1 MNTTVTIDP
10 RLHDAVIFDLDGV
23 VTDTASVHAAAWTA
37 MFNDFLARRPASDSE
52 NHQPF
57 TTGDY
62 LRFVDG
68 KPRYDGVA
76 DFLASR
82 GISLPPGRSSDTT
95 QDTVCGLG
103 NRKQQLFLER
113 IQDGVPVFE
122 STVALVR
129 KLAETGVAT
138 GIYSSSRNCEQILK
152 DAGLEA
158 LFAVRVDGVVA
169 ESLGLPGKPN
179 PAVLLEATRRLGAV
193 PERSV
198 VIEDAEAGVEA
209 GRSGGFSFVIGV
221 DRTSHAE
228 ELIRSGADVVV
239 ADLAAVAVRTGDKRM
254 SSLPNALDSY
264 GQLIGV
270 VAGRKPLV
278 CLDFDGTLSEIV
290 SDPDAATLVDGAAKA
305 LEHLAAQCPV
315 AILSGRDL
323 ADIRDRVG
331 LPGIWY
337 AGSHGFELI
346 GPDGSHHHNDAAS
359 AAVPVLERVATEL
372 RKELGEIPGARVEH
386 KRYAV
391 AVHYRNAPP
400 ASVGEIIAATHRHG
414 QRHGLRVTGGRK
426 VVELRPDIDWDKG
439 TALEW
444 IREQI
449 DLTGRVLPIYV
460 GDDLTDEDAFDA
472 IRFDG
477 VGVVVR
483 HDEDGGRPTSAQ
495 FNLNSPG
502 EVCEFL
508 RRGANWM
515 AYEQETSDDAWTLTF
530 EGYDPHS
537 EKLREAL
544 CTVGNG
550 YFATRGAAPE
560 SKAGQIHYPGTYAAG
575 VFNRLVDEV
584 DGKTTG
590 HESLVNLPNWLPLTF
605 RIDGGDW
612 FDIDAVELLSYRQVF
627 DLRRAVLTRELRFRD
642 DAGRTT
648 SLTQHRFAAMHMAH
662 VAALETIVM
671 AEDWSGTLEVRSTLD
686 GGVGNR
692 LVERYRDLASTHL
705 NKPVTRELSPNSV
718 LLMVETT
725 QSQIPV
731 ALAARTTIWRDGS
744 PATATYRLVDDE
756 CEVGHEIRTELAPRQ
771 SVSVEKVVTVVT
783 GRDVAT
789 SAPCD
794 GAERRLDRLER
805 FAEICDTHAVT
816 WAHLWERLSIEFDD
830 HTDELRIL
838 RLHLL
843 HLLQTVSYNSE
854 DLDIGVPARGLHGE
868 AYRGHIFWDELFIF
882 PVLNLRLPTIT
893 RALLR
898 YRYRRLPEARR
909 AAELAGYAG
918 AMFPWQSG
926 SDGRE
931 ESPELHLNPRS
942 GRWNTDPSHRAHH
955 IGIAVAYN
963 VWQYYQATGDL
974 AYLIDYG
981 TEMLAEI
988 ARFWVSRATYD
999 NERDRYSI
1007 NGVIG
1012 PDEFHA
1018 GYPATPYDGVDN
1030 NAYTNVMAVWVIL
1043 RALEALE
1050 SLPLPNRLDLRERLG
1065 LTDAELK
1072 QWDHVSRR
1080 MVVPIHD
1087 GVISQFEGYD
1097 KLEELD
1103 WESYRARYG
1112 NIQRL
1117 DRILEAEQ
1125 DDVNRYKASKQADAL
1140 MLLYLLSSDELRE
1153 ILDRLGYSF
1162 GPDQIPKMVDYYLAR
1177 TSHGSTLSGV
1187 VHTWV
1192 LARANRDRAMEFF
1205 EQVLKSDVAD
1215 IQGGTTSEGIH
1226 LAAMA
1231 GSVDLVQRCF
1241 TGLEI
1246 RGDRMVLSPHWPE
1259 TLGALGFPVHY
1270 RGHHLHVRV
1279 SGKGAEISVDP
1290 RDVPPVAI
1298 ECRGRVE
1305 QLAPG
1310 CTVRFPSVPSN

>member
-23 VTDTASVHAAAWTA
+23 VTDTASIHAAAWAA
-37 MFNDFLARRPASDSE
+37 MFDDFLQRRPASAGE

-57 TTGDY
+57 TEDDY
-62 LRFVDG
+62 RHFVDG
-68 KPRYDGVA
+68 KPRFDGVT
-76 DFLASR
+76 DFLSSR
-82 GISLPPGRSSDTT
+82 GISLPQGRTSDTT
-95 QDTVCGLG
+95 EDTVYGLG

-113 IQDGVPVFE
+113 IHAGVPVFE
-122 STVALVR
+122 STVVLVR
-129 KLAETGVAT
+129 RLAEAGVAT
-138 GIYSSSRNCEQILK
+138 GVYSSSRNCEQILK
-152 DAGLEA
+152 DAGLA
-158 LFAVRVDGVVA
+158 DLFAVRVDGVVA
-169 ESLGLPGKPN
+169 DSLGLPGKPH
-179 PAVLLEATRRLGAV
+179 PAVLLEAVNRLGAV

-209 GRSGGFSFVIGV
+209 GRKGGFSLVIGV
-221 DRTSHAE
+221 DRTSHPE
-228 ELIRSGADVVV
+228 ELRRSGADVVV
-239 ADLAAVAVRTGDKRM
+239 TDLAAVAVRTGDKRM
-254 SSLPNALDSY
+254 SLLPNALDSY
-264 GQLIGV
+264 GQLIGI
-270 VAGRKPLV
+270 VAGRKPFV

-337 AGSHGFELI
+337 AGSHGFELV

-359 AAVPVLERVATEL
+359 AAVPVLERVAAEL
-372 RKELGEIPGARVEH
+372 REELGEIPGARVEH

-391 AVHYRNAPP
+391 AVHYRNAP
-400 ASVGEIIAATHRHG
+400 SQRVGDIVAATHRHG
-414 QRHGLRVTGGRK
+414 QRNGLRVTGGRK

-449 DLTGRVLPIYV
+449 HLTGRVLPIYV

-495 FNLNSPG
+495 FTLNNPD
-502 EVCEFL
+502 EVCGFL

-515 AYEQETSDDAWTLTF
+515 AYEQQTSDEAWTLTF
-530 EGYDPHS
+530 DGYDPRS

-560 SKAGQIHYPGTYAAG
+560 SKAGQVHYPGTYAAG
-575 VFNRLVDEV
+575 VFNRLGDMVG
-584 DGKTTG
+584 GKMTE

-605 RIDGGDW
+605 RIDGGEW
-612 FDIDAVELLSYRQVF
+612 FDIDSVELLCYRQVF

-642 DAGRTT
+642 AGRTT
-648 SLTQHRFAAMHMAH
+648 SVTQHRFAAMHMAH
-662 VAALETIVM
+662 VAALETIIV

-686 GGVGNR
+686 GDVGNR
-692 LVERYRDLASTHL
+692 LVERYRDLASVHL
-705 NKPVTRELSPNSV
+705 TKPQTRELSTNSV
-718 LLMVETT
+718 LLAVETT
-725 QSQIPV
+725 QSRIPL
-731 ALAARTTIWRDGS
+731 ALAARTTVWRDGL
-744 PATATYRLVDDE
+744 PAPARYRLVDDDFE
-756 CEVGHEIRTELAPRQ
+756 IGHEIRTDLSAGQ
-771 SVSVEKVVTVVT
+771 SVSVEKVVVVVT

-789 SAPCD
+789 SAPAD
-794 GAERRLDRLER
+794 GAERQLDRLER
-805 FAEICDTHAVT
+805 FAEIRDAHALM

-854 DLDIGVPARGLHGE
+854 ELDIGVPARGLHGE

-882 PVLNLRLPTIT
+882 PVLNLRLPTVT

-909 AAELAGYAG
+909 AAELAGYDG
-918 AMFPWQSG
+918 AMFPWQAG

-931 ESPELHLNPRS
+931 ESPVLHLNPRS
-942 GRWNTDPSHRAHH
+942 GRWNPDPSHRAHH

-999 NERDRYSI
+999 SERDRYSI

-1018 GYPATPYDGVDN
+1018 GYPDRPYDGVDN

-1043 RALEALE
+1043 RAVEALE
-1050 SLPLPNRLDLRERLG
+1050 LMPLPNRLDLRERLG
-1065 LTDAELK
+1065 LTDAELAK
-1072 QWDHVSRR
+1072 WDHVSRR
-1080 MVVPIHD
+1080 MFVPFHD

-1097 KLEELD
+1097 KLAELD
-1103 WESYRARYG
+1103 WDSYRARYG

-1117 DRILEAEQ
+1117 DRMLEAEQ

-1140 MLLYLLSSDELRE
+1140 MLLFLLSSDELRE
-1153 ILDRLGYSF
+1153 ILDRLAYTF
-1162 GPDQIPKMVDYYLAR
+1162 GPDQIPKMVDYYLGR

-1246 RGDRMVLSPHWPE
+1246 RGDRIVLSPHWPE
-1259 TLGALGFPVHY
+1259 MLGALGFPIHY
-1270 RGHHLHVRV
+1270 RGHHLHIRV
-1279 SGKGAEISVDP
+1279 SGKGAEVSVDP

-1310 CTVRFPSVPSN
+1310 CTIRFPNGPSH